1 MPARQCAEMAK
12 ALKLVESGMKPKDA
26 AKEAGVSVRGVYW
39 SMKRKSKE
47 TSDVGARTEEAK
59 D

>member
-12 ALKLVESGMKPKDA
+12 ALKLVEEGMKPKDA

-39 SMKRKSKE
+39 SMNRKSKGV
-47 TSDVGARTEEAK
+47 SDVGTRTKSAK
-59 D
+59 G

>member
-12 ALKLVESGMKPKDA
+12 ALKLVEEGMKPKDA

-39 SMKRKSKE
+39 SMKRKSQEAGNVGTRTKGKE
-47 TSDVGARTEEAK
+47 D
-59 D
+59 